1 MSYTPTSWTTGDTIT
16 ASALNKI
23 EQGIANAGGGGG
35 GTEITVTMGPTGLT
49 LDASYNDLKQL
60 LLSGSTPFFI
70 MAMGDAEQEGYEN
83 ITRNEILSVSYGDGE
98 DLDNPYMAA
107 SVMLATD
114 GTGVVVNVFKAA
126 NATDDMV
133 LSFGGGE

>member
-35 GTEITVTMGPTGLT
+35 GTQITATIGETGIT
-49 LDASYNDLKQL
+49 LDASYNDLKQI

-70 MAMGDAEQEGYEN
+70 TAMGDIVQEEYEN
-83 ITRNEILSVSYGDGE
+83 IQRSEILSVSYGEGD
-98 DLDNPYMAA
+98 DPDYQYLAD
-107 SVMLATD
+107 SVLLNISGAEMLIT
-114 GTGVVVNVFKAA
+114 VFKAA
-126 NATDDMV
+126 NATDDMFWE
-133 LSFGGGE
+133 FGG